1 MSRLRTFAVRLALL
15 SAAAAACGQ
24 DPVAPE
30 PEPAPRIPDG
40 LWAVSGSASALLHL
54 APAQLSGSGDR
65 VPDTRIT
72 TPDGGLRPL
81 ASLAFG
87 PDGRLWI
94 STADGS
100 RVVAFAP
107 AALGTS
113 GSRTATTEIT
123 PVGGSLSAPM
133 GLAFDAAQ
141 GLWVANFSS
150 GTLVR
155 FDPAQLSAGG
165 ALEPGV
171 VISGAG
177 QPTALA
183 FDAAGSLW
191 VADYQ
196 ANRILRYDP
205 SQLAA
210 TGSPTPA
217 VLTAADS
224 SLRNP
229 SGLAFDAAGNLWV
242 SNLSSATVVAFST
255 GQLQSPGARVPRVVL
270 SSDRGSLTLPA
281 GLAFDADGS
290 LWVLG
295 GTGSLTNFASAS
307 LGATGAPVPAAR
319 LQISGESLFWGVALS
334 PRPAGLPLH

>member
-1 MSRLRTFAVRLALL
+1 MSRLGRFAVRLALL
-15 SAAAAACGQ
+15 SAVATACGE
-24 DPVAPE
+24 DPLAPVT
-30 PEPAPRIPDG
+30 EPAPRIPDG
-40 LWAVSGSASALLHL
+40 LWAVSGSTSAILRL
-54 APAQLSGSGDR
+54 APAQLTGSGDR

-72 TPDGGLRPL
+72 TPGDGLRPL

-100 RVVAFAP
+100 RVLAFAP

-113 GSRTATTEIT
+113 GLRAATTEIT

-133 GLAFDAAQ
+133 GLAFDAAH

-155 FDPAQLSAGG
+155 FSAAQLDAGG
-165 ALEPGV
+165 ALEPAV

-177 QPTALA
+177 QPAALA

-196 ANRILRYDP
+196 ANRILRYD
-205 SQLAA
+205 AA
-210 TGSPTPA
+210 QQAVTGSPAPA

-242 SNLSSATVVAFST
+242 SNLSSATVVAFGT
-255 GQLQSPGARVPRVVL
+255 GQLATPGSRIPRVVL
-270 SSDRGSLTLPA
+270 SSDRGSLAFPA

-295 GTGSLTNFASAS
+295 GAGALTNFASTS
-307 LGATGAPVPAAR
+307 LLATGAPAPAAR

-334 PRPAGLPLH
+334 PRAGLPLR

>member
-1 MSRLRTFAVRLALL
+1 MSPLWRFAARLALL
-15 SAAAAACGQ
+15 SAVASACGEEPLA
-24 DPVAPE
+24 PVT
-30 PEPAPRIPDG
+30 EPAPRIPDG
-40 LWAVSGSASALLHL
+40 LWAVSGSASAILRL
-54 APAQLSGSGDR
+54 APAQLTGIGDR

-72 TPDGGLRPL
+72 TPGDGLRPL
-81 ASLAFG
+81 ASPALG

-107 AALGTS
+107 AALGAS
-113 GSRTATTEIT
+113 GSRAATTEII
-123 PVGGSLSAPM
+123 PAGGSLSAPM
-133 GLAFDAAQ
+133 ALAFDAAQ

-155 FDPAQLSAGG
+155 FSAAQLAAGG
-165 ALEPGV
+165 ALEPAV

-205 SQLAA
+205 SDLAA
-210 TGSPTPA
+210 TGSPKPT
-217 VLTAADS
+217 VLIATDS

-229 SGLAFDAAGNLWV
+229 SGLAFDVTGNLWV
-242 SNLSSATVVAFST
+242 SNLSSATVVAFSK
-255 GQLQSPGARVPRVVL
+255 GQLEAPEAIVPRVVL

-295 GTGSLTNFASAS
+295 GTGTLTNFASTS
-307 LGATGAPVPAAR
+307 LRATGAPAPAVR

-334 PRPAGLPLH
+334 PTPAGLPLR